1 MEGKTVVAFES
12 CKYKESEVAVHA
24 DLSDKDQTVEY
35 PKEETPDNPTDKTTS
50 KKTTSKVTS
59 SPKTGDTTNL
69 ALWIGILLASAAGLA
84 VTVIFLKKNRKKNR
98 KKGY

>member
-1 MEGKTVVAFES
+1 M
-12 CKYKESEVAVHA
+12 AVHA

-35 PKEETPDNPTDKTTS
+35 PKEEKPDNPTDKTTS

-69 ALWIGILLASAAGLA
+69 TLWIGIFLVAAAGLA
-84 VTVIFLKKNRKKNR
+84 VTVILFRKSRKKNR